1 MIYFTN
7 KITNEVFGYESIEDA
22 KYYNEDLDN
31 LVEMADEQFIDFRDN
46 RPKGGKWTYE
56 GWVIDEE
63 LLAEAIAEENRQK
76 LQMLLNKK
84 TSLQAAM
91 QMHLLL
97 DEREEAKAIA
107 LQLKE
112 LNEEIS
118 RLQEE

>member
-1 MIYFTN
+1 MIHFTN
-7 KITNEVFGYESIEDA
+7 KKTSEVYAYESIEDA
-22 KYYNEDLDN
+22 ERFDDDFDN
-31 LVEMADEQFIDFRDN
+31 LVEMTDEQFVEFRD
-46 RPKGGKWTYE
+46 RKPRGGKWTYK
-56 GWVIDEE
+56 GWVIDDE

-76 LQMLLNKK
+76 LQSLLDKK
-84 TSLQAAM
+84 TSLQADM
-91 QMHLLL
+91 NMHLLL